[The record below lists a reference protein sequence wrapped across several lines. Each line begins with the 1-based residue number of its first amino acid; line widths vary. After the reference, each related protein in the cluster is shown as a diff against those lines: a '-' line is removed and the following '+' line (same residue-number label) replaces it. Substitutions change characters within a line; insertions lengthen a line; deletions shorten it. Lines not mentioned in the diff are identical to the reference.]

1 MKPLRRV
8 EVSLMIR
15 HITTIL
21 WLTWTA
27 VSAAAQPVPKN
38 GGKPD
43 AAAPY
48 RTMGAPSDP
57 KVDARWNRYH
67 DYVEATQLLQ
77 SLARTHASRCRL
89 VSLGRSHGGREMWLI
104 TIANFERGKEL
115 EKSAFW
121 IDGGIHANEIQSVE
135 VPLYTAWYL
144 LEMYGRSETITRL
157 VDERVFYVMPMMSP
171 DSRDAHMYRPNTTHS
186 PRTGQRPVDDDRDG
200 LVDEDGADDLDGDGS
215 ITQMRIRDPNGRYKP
230 HDDYPNYLVTVKQGE
245 KGHYS
250 LVGLEGL
257 DNDGD
262 GRINEDGDGT
272 YDPNRNWAWNWQPE
286 YVQRG
291 AHQYPFS
298 IAEVRMVAD
307 FLTTRPNI
315 AGAQSYHNAGGM
327 ILRGPGVKAES
338 WDAAD
343 VAVYQAIA
351 KQGERMLPGY
361 RSMNIAHELYE
372 VYGGEVDWL
381 HMTQGVFAFTNE
393 LFTPHNYFRQATEG
407 HGYFGPAEQQ
417 QEFNKLLLL
426 GDGVVTW
433 REVTHPTYGKVEV
446 GGLRK
451 EWVRQPPSFLIEE
464 ELHRN
469 MAFTLYHADQ
479 MPRVAVQSVE
489 TRPADGGLTEVKAVI
504 ANERLTPTRSA
515 ADVRNKISPPDRVSI
530 SGEDLK
536 VLYAAISPQIT
547 FDRPTEQKRDPANVR
562 VASIP
567 GHGVIHVRW
576 LVAGTGPFSVTVRS
590 TKGGVATK

>member
-1 MKPLRRV
+1 
-8 EVSLMIR
+8 MIR
-15 HITTIL
+15 RAISVL
-21 WLTWTA
+21 VVALTA
-27 VSAAAQPVPKN
+27 VEALGAQPAQKA
-38 GGKPD
+38 GGRPD
-43 AAAPY
+43 SSAPY

-57 KVDARWNRYH
+57 KVDVRWNRYH
-67 DYVEATQLLQ
+67 DYAESSQLLQ
-77 SLARTHASRCRL
+77 ALARTHASRCRL
-89 VSLGRSHGGREMWLI
+89 VSLGRSYGGREMWVM

-171 DSRDAHMYRPNTTHS
+171 DSRDAHMYEPNSTHS

-200 LVDEDGADDLDGDGS
+200 MVDEDGADDLDGDGS

-230 HDDYPNYLVTVKQGE
+230 HADFPNLLVTVKQGE
-245 KGHYS
+245 KGQFS
-250 LVGLEGL
+250 LVGAEGL

-262 GRINEDGDGT
+262 GRVNEDGDGT

-298 IAEVRMVAD
+298 IPEMRMVAD
-307 FLTTRPNI
+307 FVAAKPHI

-338 WDAAD
+338 WESSD

-393 LFTPHNYFRQATEG
+393 LFTPQNFFRQTTEG
-407 HGYFGPAEQQ
+407 HGFFGPGEQQ
-417 QEFNKLLLL
+417 HEFNKLLLL
-426 GDGVVTW
+426 GDGVAPW

-451 EWVRQPPSFLIEE
+451 EWVRQPPSFLLEE

-489 TRPADGGLTEVKAVI
+489 SRPGEGGVTEIRAVI
-504 ANERLTPTRSA
+504 ANERLIPTRSA
-515 ADVRNKISPPDRVSI
+515 ADVRNKISSPDRVAI
-530 SGEDLK
+530 TGDNLK
-536 VLYAAISPQIT
+536 VLYAATSTQIT
-547 FDRPTEQKRDPANVR
+547 FERPTEQKRDPANVR
-562 VASIP
+562 IASIP
-567 GHGVIHVRW
+567 GYGVVYVRW
-576 LVAGTGPFSVTVRS
+576 LVLGQGPYTVNVRS
-590 TKGGVATK
+590 AKGGVATGTAK